1 MDRFDIAPET
11 LDTPLSLPPATADPA
26 RAGFPLI
33 ASLAPVAGALA
44 LWAIT
49 GSPFS
54 LVFAVLGPVV
64 AIGSMLDARRSAR
77 RLRRRAIAERRRLL
91 DELVVE
97 IGERHH
103 LERQA
108 AWHRSPSSRA
118 LLGQSD
124 HPAWRESVLPPLVLG
139 RGTAASTLRVE
150 GAPVDADDRALL
162 LAAARLDDAP
172 ISVDA
177 GAGIGFVGELP
188 LARAAARASAVQFAH
203 HGHPH
208 HFVIEVE
215 RADDDSWVWL
225 HQLPHRGGPAAA
237 RVVVV
242 EAGGRPRPQQAP
254 VASRMFA
261 ASADRSCVAVVA
273 IARTA
278 AELPPGLGTIVTLH
292 APDSAVVQQQHHGA
306 AETQMAPS
314 LVGAAEVAR
323 WAHSLSAVAAR
334 AGIDDRSIELPR
346 RLQLDELQRPAG
358 TGLDRSSLS
367 AIVGQVAGEA
377 LELDLAR
384 CGPHALVAGTTGSG
398 KSEFLLAWIVAL
410 AAAHAPARVSFL
422 LVDFKGGA
430 AFEPVRGL
438 PHVTGIVTDLDESE
452 AERAV
457 QSLRAELT
465 HRETVLA
472 RSGARDIAGLADG
485 VELARLVIVVDE
497 FQAML
502 ERFPALGT
510 IIADIAARGRSLGVH
525 LVLASQRPN
534 GVVREQV
541 SANCAIRVSLRVL
554 QRADS
559 EAVVGTPSASEIP
572 PDLPGRGVIDPGD
585 GCPVLFQSA
594 VATPSAI
601 AEVLARSAGLPPVRR
616 TWLDPLPARIAPDS
630 VSELLGELRP
640 SSSDGH
646 RGDEPAVA
654 GYGFGVVDEP
664 ERQRRSLARWSPHR
678 DGALL
683 VLGAPGSGRSTAL
696 AAVEPA
702 ADATVASAEAAA
714 SGMLR
719 LRGPSSA
726 DWDGLVAAQAAVR
739 GAAAPPAL
747 VVIDDLDV
755 RFRAWPEDFRH
766 AAFAMVESLIREG
779 RARGVAVAASAVD
792 PLALG
797 HGLRDAFGSRLLL
810 RHATRSDLVQS
821 GGRGELWRASDPPG
835 AGQWRGRRVQVV
847 AATESPTRE
856 IPVVPLLE
864 LRPDLPY
871 AVAAVAPRAAAAVIA
886 AAGRTP
892 ILLVAGGEASVRA
905 ALVAHPIDAPPPAI
919 VGDAEAW
926 AASWSLLA
934 SLREEAAFVVHGG
947 AGEYRALMRTRE
959 LPPLLDEGAGQC
971 WVIDP
976 GHDARRAMWP
986 SVESTESVARLGEK
1000 R

>member
-1 MDRFDIAPET
+1 MDRFDIAPVSLE
-11 LDTPLSLPPATADPA
+11 TPLSLPPAPADPA

-54 LVFAVLGPVV
+54 LVFAVLGPIV

-77 RLRRRAIAERRRLL
+77 RLRRRAGADRRRLVG
-91 DELVVE
+91 ELRLE
-97 IGERHH
+97 IGERHR
-103 LERQA
+103 LERRA
-108 AWHRSPSSRA
+108 AWHRTPSSRS
-118 LLGQSD
+118 LLEHSV
-124 HPAWRESVLPPLVLG
+124 HPAWREAALPPLVLG
-139 RGTAASTLRVE
+139 RGAAASALRVE

-172 ISVDA
+172 MSVDA

-203 HGHPH
+203 HGHPR
-208 HFVIEVE
+208 HFAIDAEGPE
-215 RADDDSWVWL
+215 DGNWAWL
-225 HQLPHRGGPAAA
+225 RLLPHRGA
-237 RVVVV
+237 RATARLVVV
-242 EAGGRPRPQQAP
+242 ETGARPPSPKPRPSSPTSSA
-254 VASRMFA
+254 FA
-261 ASADRSCVAVVA
+261 AADDRSRVSIVA

-292 APDSAVVQQQHHGA
+292 APDAALVQHGG
-306 AETQMAPS
+306 AETHVVPS
-314 LVGAAEVAR
+314 LVGVAEVAR
-323 WAHSLSAVAAR
+323 WAQSLSAIAAR
-334 AGIDDRSIELPR
+334 AGLDDRSNELPR
-346 RLQLDELQRPAG
+346 RLQLDELQPPAG

-367 AIVGQVAGEA
+367 ALVGRVAGDA

-410 AAAHAPARVSFL
+410 ASAHSPARVSFL

-472 RSGARDIAGLADG
+472 RSGARDIAGLDAG

-502 ERFPALGT
+502 ERFPELGA

-541 SANCAIRVSLRVL
+541 TANCAIRVSLRVL

-559 EAVVGTPSASEIP
+559 EAVVGTTAASEIP
-572 PDLPGRGVIDPGD
+572 PDLPGRGVIDRGD
-585 GCPVLFQSA
+585 GCPVLFHSA

-601 AEVLARSAGLPPVRR
+601 TAVIARSAGMPRARR
-616 TWLDPLPARIAPDS
+616 TWLDPLPPRIAPDS
-630 VSELLGELRP
+630 VTELLGDPRP
-640 SSSDGH
+640 TSPDGH
-646 RGDEPAVA
+646 RAVA
-654 GYGFGVVDEP
+654 PAFDGYGFGVVDEP
-664 ERQRRSLARWSPHR
+664 ERQRRSLARWAPQR

-696 AAVEPA
+696 AAVERA
-702 ADATVASAEAAA
+702 ASESVASIAAAA
-714 SGMLR
+714 SATLR

-726 DWDGLVAAQAAVR
+726 DWDGLVAARAAVR
-739 GAAAPPAL
+739 GAAPPPAL
-747 VVIDDLDV
+747 IVIDDLDV
-755 RFRAWPEDFRH
+755 RFRAWPEEYRH
-766 AAFAMVESLIREG
+766 EAFAMVESLIREG

-810 RHATRSDLVQS
+810 RHAARSDLVQS
-821 GGRGELWRASDPPG
+821 GGRGELWRASAG
-835 AGQWRGRRVQVV
+835 AGAGEWRGRRVQVV
-847 AATESPTRE
+847 MATESETPGTPE
-856 IPVVPLLE
+856 VSLLE

-871 AVAAVAPRAAAAVIA
+871 AIASVAPRAAAALIA
-886 AAGRTP
+886 AAGRSP
-892 ILLVAGGEASVRA
+892 VLLTAGGEPAVRA
-905 ALVAHPIDAPPPAI
+905 AIAAHPIDASPPAI

-934 SLREEAAFVVHGG
+934 NLREEAAFVVHGS
-947 AGEYRALMRTRE
+947 AAEYRALMRTRG
-959 LPPLLDEGAGQC
+959 LPPLLDDGAGQC
-971 WVIDP
+971 WVIEP
-976 GHDARRAMWP
+976 GHDVRRALWP
-986 SVESTESVARLGEK
+986 SR
-1000 R
+1000 RIH